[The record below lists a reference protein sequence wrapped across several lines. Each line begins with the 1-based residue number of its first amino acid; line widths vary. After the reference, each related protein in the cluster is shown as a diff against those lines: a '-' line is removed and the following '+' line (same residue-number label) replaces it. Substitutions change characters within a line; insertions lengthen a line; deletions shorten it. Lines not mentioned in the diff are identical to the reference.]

1 MLLEFFIFVNMFF
14 EIEVNLFVNRVFIIV
29 LVSFL
34 LLGIFLIIIIFIVWK
49 DLRLFFR
56 KIFVFILIGDFL
68 IVGGNLFGVWLLEN
82 DCIIF
87 VCKV

>member
-1 MLLEFFIFVNMFF
+1 MLLEFFIIVNMFF

-82 DCIIF
+82 D
-87 VCKV
+87 